1 MSPTAALV
9 VAAILATGQ
18 IRTPPRDTRAKPP
31 APRPAGSARLS
42 GVVVLDGPTP
52 APVRRALVTITA
64 AELLSPL
71 SAVTDDE
78 GRFTLGD
85 LPAGRFTVTAERK
98 PFLTASYGA
107 TRFGDA
113 GTPIAVA
120 AGQHAADLKIVLA
133 RGAVLT
139 GSIVDITGEP
149 LPGVGVSVLHA
160 GPLPSHAG
168 SAATDDRGTYR
179 VFGLPPGSYTISA
192 APPARSWIGQSAVVR
207 EQEVDAALRD
217 LRQRGSGRS
226 SGAAAAGALAGPPLD
241 PSEPP
246 RMFGYATTFYPGTPL
261 ADGAMRLTVAAG
273 EERTGLDFVM
283 SVVPKGQ
290 P

>member
-9 VAAILATGQ
+9 IAAILATAQ
-18 IRTPPRDTRAKPP
+18 ARTPPRDTKAKPP
-31 APRPAGSARLS
+31 VPRSAGTARLS
-42 GVVVLDGPTP
+42 GVVVLEGQTP
-52 APVRRALVTITA
+52 SPVRRALVTITA
-64 AELLSPL
+64 AELSLPL

-107 TRFGDA
+107 ARSGDP

-120 AGQHAADLKIVLA
+120 AGQHAADLRIVLA

-139 GSIVDITGEP
+139 GSIVDMTGEP
-149 LPGVGVSVLHA
+149 LPGIGVSVLHA
-160 GPLPSHAG
+160 GPAPSYAG
-168 SAATDDRGTYR
+168 SAVTDDRGTYR
-179 VFGLPPGSYTISA
+179 VFGLPPGTYTISA

-226 SGAAAAGALAGPPLD
+226 SGAAAAGALAGPPGD
-241 PSEPP
+241 PSERPH
-246 RMFGYATTFYPGTPL
+246 MFAYTTTFYPGTPL
-261 ADGAMRLTVAAG
+261 AADAMAITVAAG